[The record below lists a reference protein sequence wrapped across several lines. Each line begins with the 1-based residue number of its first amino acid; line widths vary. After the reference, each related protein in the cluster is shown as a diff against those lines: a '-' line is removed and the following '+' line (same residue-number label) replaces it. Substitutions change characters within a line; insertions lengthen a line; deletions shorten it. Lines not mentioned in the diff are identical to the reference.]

1 MDTPATQ
8 TRDPRPRS
16 ETDGIDVP
24 AERPGVPMEATPVPA
39 TGVDGGR
46 PERQRNSDQHLHHA
60 GIDRPTPVV
69 GTAQPPRGVSGMM
82 RKAAYEIP
90 EHYARH
96 WMILMAADRV
106 DVLEDRLGG
115 MLAEPMERVGFD
127 AGARYARANPLAVL
141 AGTLVGAWVAKKV
154 IF

>member
-1 MDTPATQ
+1 MDATTE
-8 TRDPRPRS
+8 TRGPS
-16 ETDGIDVP
+16 EAPDAHGIDRP
-24 AERPGVPMEATPVPA
+24 GDRPGVPMESDPERAEGA
-39 TGVDGGR
+39 HWER
-46 PERQRNSDQHLHHA
+46 PERQKDSDRHLHRA
-60 GIDRPTPVV
+60 GLDRPTPVV
-69 GTAQPPRGVSGMM
+69 GTAQPPRGLSGVM

-115 MLAEPMERVGFD
+115 MLAEPLEKVGFD
-127 AGARYARANPLAVL
+127 AGAHYARTNPLTVL
-141 AGTLVGAWVAKKV
+141 AGTVVGAWVAKKV